1 MTDQIL
7 TCFQYS
13 QDVDKNSLVIKDLKK
28 LYFPD
33 RFKTLFFD
41 SEEVDMLKEKHE
53 ALLKIYNT
61 KQKKQTV

>member
-28 LYFPD
+28 LCFSD

-41 SEEVDMLKEKHE
+41 SEEVDVTGK
-53 ALLKIYNT
+53 T
-61 KQKKQTV
+61 